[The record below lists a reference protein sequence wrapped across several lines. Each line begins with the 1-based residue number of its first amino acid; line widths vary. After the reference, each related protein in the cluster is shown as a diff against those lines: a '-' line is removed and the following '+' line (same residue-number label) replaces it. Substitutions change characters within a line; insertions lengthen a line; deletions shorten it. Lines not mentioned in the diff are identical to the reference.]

1 MMLNNQNWRMT
12 NDNEIIKKHCEE
24 VRKLLSQSYWAKD
37 RTIEVIEK
45 SIEQSLC
52 FAIFDVETDTMAA
65 FARVITDYAT
75 MYYLCDVIVDEKYR
89 GNGLGKMLVDWI
101 TYKEDKLKGQYGVLL
116 TSDAQ
121 GLYSQF
127 GFREYEES
135 CMCKF

>member
-89 GNGLGKMLVDWI
+89 RNGLGKMLVDWI

>member
-1 MMLNNQNWRMT
+1 M
-12 NDNEIIKKHCEE
+12 
-24 VRKLLSQSYWAKD
+24 V
-37 RTIEVIEK
+37 
-45 SIEQSLC
+45 
-52 FAIFDVETDTMAA
+52 A

-101 TYKEDKLKGQYGVLL
+101 ANKEDKLKGQYGVLL

-127 GFREYEES
+127 GFSEYEKS

>member
-12 NDNEIIKKHCEE
+12 NDNEKIKKHCEE

-135 CMCKF
+135 CMCKC